1 MNSTMLEFFSKGAE
15 LICLAV
21 TMLVLVWDSY
31 LLATA
36 FLLAQSSID
45 SLGNSNPSKIFPLSM
60 CRMPLPVWPTTLWVL
75 ILNRIYPP
83 KRARKRTSGTSIAPL
98 S

>member
-1 MNSTMLEFFSKGAE
+1 MNSTIKEFFSKGAE
-15 LICLAV
+15 LIAV

-60 CRMPLPVWPTTLWVL
+60 CRMRTKPLWPTTLSVL
-75 ILNRIYPP
+75 ILNRIYPT